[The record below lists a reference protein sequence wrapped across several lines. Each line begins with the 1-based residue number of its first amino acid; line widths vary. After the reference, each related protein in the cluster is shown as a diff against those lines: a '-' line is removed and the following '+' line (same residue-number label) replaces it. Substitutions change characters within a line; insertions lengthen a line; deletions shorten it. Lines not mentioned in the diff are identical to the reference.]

1 MDPFVSWL
9 PVLMMTVIIA
19 LREKRTHHADSPM
32 RVSKEQAAE
41 NRQKILDAA
50 ARLFRERGFD
60 AVAVADL
67 MSAAGFTH
75 GGFYNHFESKEA
87 LEAEAC
93 AAALAGSRPPL
104 DDALASH
111 SSKDWNRYARDY
123 ASAEHRDHPE
133 TGCTLAA
140 LATDAGRQ
148 GDDVQAAFAEHLEHI
163 TASLAAHLANEPGAG
178 TAKKL
183 RQRALRT
190 WSELIGAVI
199 LARAVAGA
207 DPELSDEL
215 LEATRKR

>member
-1 MDPFVSWL
+1 
-9 PVLMMTVIIA
+9 MMTVIIA
-19 LREKRTHHADSPM
+19 LHEKETHHGGSRM
-32 RVSKEQAAE
+32 RVSKEQAEE

-60 AVAVADL
+60 AIAVADL

-87 LEAEAC
+87 LEAKAC
-93 AAALAGSRPPL
+93 AAALSGSRPPL
-104 DDALASH
+104 DDALASR
-111 SSKDWNRYARDY
+111 SSKEWNRYARDY
-123 ASAEHRDHPE
+123 ASADHRDHPE

-163 TASLAAHLANEPGAG
+163 TASLAAHLANVEPDAA
-178 TAKKL
+178 TPKKL

-190 WSELIGAVI
+190 WSELVGAVI

-207 DPELSDEL
+207 NPELSDEL